1 MNVTVATELVRSERD
16 GRTNSFPGLRPVPA
30 GSDGL
35 LLLPYLEEAHAK
47 HPHGTIDRLGYR
59 AATAS
64 PGHRAR
70 AAMEGVTLE

>member
-1 MNVTVATELVRSERD
+1 MNVTVATELVRSELGWSHEQFSRAAAK
-16 GRTNSFPGLRPVPA
+16 VPA

-35 LLLPYLEEAHAK
+35 LLLPYLEGERTPNI
-47 HPHGTIDRLGYR
+47 PHGTGVWLGYR

-70 AAMEGVTLE
+70 AAMEG